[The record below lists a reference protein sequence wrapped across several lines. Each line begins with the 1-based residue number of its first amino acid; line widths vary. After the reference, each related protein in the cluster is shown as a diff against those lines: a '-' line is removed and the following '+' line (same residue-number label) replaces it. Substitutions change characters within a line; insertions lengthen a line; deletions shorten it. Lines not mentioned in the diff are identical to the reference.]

1 LIVDM
6 PLIRSIA
13 IAGISGVMVAVLTC
27 LVVLPAVLYVLGPRV
42 AAGHLPWLPS
52 TRDRS
57 RRRWDK
63 FARIIIAK
71 PVTALVIT
79 TAALLALAVPAFG
92 LKTDSGDASVLPAS
106 SSVRQGYDL
115 VEEQYGK
122 GAVEPILVVIE
133 SDRSFSGSEDFA
145 GLMAMTTEFSRLNH
159 IARVASPVSVLQA
172 VMPADP
178 LAAIQP
184 ANFGQLSE
192 TTRTAINR
200 FVSSDGK
207 TIAIDVF
214 SNGRASDSDV
224 KTLLSQVR
232 AVAMS
237 NAAPGWQVSV
247 GGLAAVLSSAT
258 QQLSKASP
266 LVIATM
272 LAAIYLLLVVTFRS
286 LLLPCKAI
294 LLNLLSVAAAVGVVV
309 LVFQHGFL
317 AGPLGIAAVGPIQN
331 YVPILLVAVLFSLS
345 TDYEVFLLSR
355 VRERYE
361 QTDDN
366 TESVV
371 YGVVETA
378 PLISGAAL
386 VMASITAAFL
396 TVPLVTVQQL
406 GFSTAV
412 AIAIDATIV
421 RLVMVPAAM
430 RLLGRW
436 NWWLPGRP
444 APDRDSIH
452 SRSVDPAP
460 SEIVEG
466 AV

>member
-1 LIVDM
+1 
-6 PLIRSIA
+6 
-13 IAGISGVMVAVLTC
+13 
-27 LVVLPAVLYVLGPRV
+27 
-42 AAGHLPWLPS
+42 
-52 TRDRS
+52 
-57 RRRWDK
+57 
-63 FARIIIAK
+63 
-71 PVTALVIT
+71 
-79 TAALLALAVPAFG
+79 
-92 LKTDSGDASVLPAS
+92 
-106 SSVRQGYDL
+106 VRQGYDL

-133 SDRSFSGSEDFA
+133 SSRSFSGSADFA
-145 GLMAMTTEFSRLNH
+145 RLVAMTTGFSKLDH
-159 IARVASPVSVLQA
+159 AARVASPVPLLQM
-172 VMPADP
+172 VMPSDP
-178 LAAIQP
+178 MAAIQP
-184 ANFGQLSE
+184 ANFGRLPD
-192 TTRTAINR
+192 TTRAAINR
-200 FVSSDGK
+200 FVSMDGK

-224 KTLLSQVR
+224 KTLLHEIR
-232 AVAMS
+232 AVARS

-247 GGLAAVLSSAT
+247 GGLAAVLSAAT
-258 QQLSKASP
+258 QQLSAASP
-266 LVIATM
+266 LVIAAM
-272 LAAIYLLLVVTFRS
+272 LSAIYLLLIVTFRS

-294 LLNLLSVAAAVGVVV
+294 LLNLLSVAAALGVVV

-317 AGPLGIAAVGPIQN
+317 AGPLGVAAVGPIQN

-361 QTDDN
+361 QTGDN

-371 YGVVETA
+371 CGVVETA

-386 VMASITAAFL
+386 VMVTITAAFL

-412 AIAIDATIV
+412 AIAIDATVV

-436 NWWLPGRP
+436 NWWLPRFSGGNRRGSGRVP
-444 APDRDSIH
+444 SRTDEEGVQCAP
-452 SRSVDPAP
+452 VP
-460 SEIVEG
+460 
-466 AV
+466 